1 MNLPQNKKILI
12 VQAHP
17 DDADFYCGGTV
28 AKLSELKNEVLYLI
42 CTDGG
47 CGTLDKNLKPEKLAK
62 IRKGEQVEANKLL
75 QVKKSIFLDYPDL
88 SLKKYESELQ
98 RVLARHYRKIRP
110 DILITFDPYYSY
122 EFHPDHTTCGF
133 CALYARLTAKM
144 ANALKKSRY
153 EKHNVKE
160 IWLFK
165 TSKANLIVDI
175 ARYKKLKLSALMCH
189 KTQFDSLVVGL
200 PKLKEMVKKIN
211 YDKKTKKWVEKFKRI
226 FIEGALYSIIL
237 I

>member
-28 AKLSELKNEVLYLI
+28 AKLGELKNEVIYLI

-47 CGTLDKNLKPEKLAK
+47 CGTLDKNLKPEKLAR
-62 IRKGEQVEANKLL
+62 IRKEEQIEANKVL
-75 QVKKSIFLDYPDL
+75 QVKESIFLDYPDL
-88 SLKKYESELQ
+88 SLKKYEIELQ
-98 RVLARHYRKIRP
+98 EVLAEYYRKIGP
-110 DILITFDPYYSY
+110 DILVTFDPSYNY

-144 ANALKKSRY
+144 VHSLKKSRY
-153 EKHNVKE
+153 EAHNIKE

-175 ARYKKLKLSALMCH
+175 TRYKNLKYLALMCH
-189 KTQFDSLVVGL
+189 KTQFDSLVVTS
-200 PKLKEMVKKIN
+200 PKLKIMVKKIN

-226 FIEGALYSIIL
+226 FIESALY
-237 I
+237 